1 MGSINNQ
8 QPRRLLAAAIA
19 ALFSQAA
26 LAAGEQGET
35 ELGSVVV
42 TASRI
47 EQTTLEAP
55 AAVTVV
61 TADKLDAS
69 GAVRIGDALTAKVP
83 SFYMRNGLGTSTRIN
98 TAPIVSFRGLSD
110 GRVKMMVDGMS
121 LSDGNAGGLASL
133 MGIPMGEVEQIEVV
147 PGSASALYGS
157 DAMGGVVNV
166 ITKVPTKQETRVKVS
181 RGFGDGERNAVEAS
195 YRNKWDNGLAA
206 TLGFGYEDMA
216 GFAGSDLVVLPVSTT
231 GTGANAVQGG
241 RPTTAADG
249 TKAYVVGDQGA
260 IPSHANNL
268 HAKVYYSLDA
278 QSRFFAGFNR
288 SESTIGYQ
296 RFNNYL
302 SKNGAPLSLPASN
315 VSINGDKLGDK
326 QGNITASSF
335 WNSSNPNYRQE
346 TRYFAGFDGKLG
358 NGYDLKAN
366 VGYFDRESYY
376 VQSGSGATFD
386 AGPGTRISTP
396 NTTLDASAQLGFAV
410 GSNQYLILGFST
422 NRAKLHRKV
431 YQLSSWRN
439 PDSTSSALN
448 EQSEGESTTNSLF
461 LQDQVFVGDDL
472 TLYLGGR
479 YDRWSTQGK
488 AQKYVGN
495 PVGTVDTPERSE
507 SAFSPKVA
515 AVYRLTP
522 STSLRS
528 SLGKAFRAPSNYEMY
543 ATPSISTSSGVSRLL
558 VADPNL
564 KPETSTSWDLG
575 IETALAGQGSAKAT
589 YYRTRLQDMIYRKLS
604 PYSGPLSNVNV
615 FATATNTGEA
625 QVEGVELAAEMPLAS
640 WLRASASYT
649 WTDSR
654 ITRDESGTG
663 MQDKRLRYVPKN
675 TAYFALDAQWQQW
688 RAYLSAAYTGEQ
700 FSKEDNSDV
709 IKNVYGGVSKYWLAN
724 LKLSYQFD
732 RNFKASAGIN
742 NLFDKTYYEYYQMP
756 GRNAFIELSASF

>member
-69 GAVRIGDALTAKVP
+69 GAMRIGDALTAKVP

-181 RGFGDGERNAVEAS
+181 RGFGDGERSAVEAS

-216 GFAGSDLVVLPVSTT
+216 GFAGSDLVVLPVGTT

-241 RPTTAADG
+241 RATTTVDG
-249 TKAYVVGDQGA
+249 KKAYVVGDQGA
-260 IPSHANNL
+260 ISSHANNL

-288 SESTIGYQ
+288 SESSIGFE

-302 SKNGAPLSLPASN
+302 SKNGAPLALPASN
-315 VSINGDKLGDK
+315 VSINGDKLGSIK
-326 QGNITASSF
+326 ESSF

-366 VGYFDRESYY
+366 VGYFDRVAFY
-376 VQSGSGATFD
+376 VGSGTGATFD
-386 AGPGTRISTP
+386 SGPGTRTSTP
-396 NTTLDASAQLGFAV
+396 NTSLDASAQLGFAA
-410 GSNQYLILGFST
+410 GSNQYLIVGLSSS
-422 NRAKLHRKV
+422 RSHLRRKV
-431 YQLSSWRN
+431 YQLTSWRD
-439 PDSTSSALN
+439 PDSTTGALN
-448 EQSEGESTTNSLF
+448 EQSDGESTTNSLF
-461 LQDQVFVGDDL
+461 LQDQIFVGDDL

-479 YDRWSTQGK
+479 HDRWSSRGNM
-488 AQKYVGN
+488 QKYVGTPRSN
-495 PVGTVDTPERSE
+495 LDIPERSE

-522 STSLRS
+522 GTSLRS

-543 ATPSISTSSGVSRLL
+543 ATPSISSRRLL

-604 PYSGPLSNVNV
+604 PYSGSLANVDF
-615 FATATNTGEA
+615 FATATNAGQAE
-625 QVEGVELAAEMPLAS
+625 VEGVELAAEMPLAS

-649 WTDSR
+649 WTDSQ

-663 MQDKRLRYVPKN
+663 LQGKRLRYVPKN

-732 RNFKASAGIN
+732 RNFKVSAGIN

>member
-69 GAVRIGDALTAKVP
+69 GAMRIGDALTAKVP

-181 RGFGDGERNAVEAS
+181 RGFGDGERNGVEAS

-216 GFAGSDLVVLPVSTT
+216 GFAGSDLVVLPVGTT
-231 GTGANAVQGG
+231 GSGANAVQGG
-241 RPTTAADG
+241 RATTTVDG
-249 TKAYVVGDQGA
+249 KKAYVVGDQGA
-260 IPSHANNL
+260 ISSHANNL

-288 SESTIGYQ
+288 SESSIGFE

-302 SKNGAPLSLPASN
+302 SKNGAPLALPASN
-315 VSINGDKLGDK
+315 VSINGDKLGSIK
-326 QGNITASSF
+326 ESSF

-366 VGYFDRESYY
+366 VGYFDREAFY
-376 VQSGSGATFD
+376 VGSGTGATFD
-386 AGPGTRISTP
+386 SGPGTRTSTP
-396 NTTLDASAQLGFAV
+396 NTTLDASAQLGFAA
-410 GSNQYLILGFST
+410 GSNQYLIVGLSSS
-422 NRAKLHRKV
+422 RSHLRRKV
-431 YQLSSWRN
+431 YQLASWRD
-439 PDSTSSALN
+439 PDSTTGALN
-448 EQSEGESTTNSLF
+448 EQSDGESTTNSLF
-461 LQDQVFVGDDL
+461 LQDQIFVGDDL

-479 YDRWSTQGK
+479 HDRWSSRGNM
-488 AQKYVGN
+488 QKYVGTPRSN
-495 PVGTVDTPERSE
+495 LDIPERSE

-522 STSLRS
+522 GTSLRS

-543 ATPSISTSSGVSRLL
+543 ATPSISSRRLL

-604 PYSGPLSNVNV
+604 PYSGSLANVDF
-615 FATATNTGEA
+615 FATATNAGQAE
-625 QVEGVELAAEMPLAS
+625 VEGVELAAEMPLAS

-649 WTDSR
+649 WTDSQ

-663 MQDKRLRYVPKN
+663 LQGKRLRYVPKN

-732 RNFKASAGIN
+732 RNFKVSAGIN

>member
-181 RGFGDGERNAVEAS
+181 RGFGDGERNGVEAS

-216 GFAGSDLVVLPVSTT
+216 GFAGSDLVVLPVGTT

-241 RPTTAADG
+241 RATTTVDG
-249 TKAYVVGDQGA
+249 KKAYVVGDQGA
-260 IPSHANNL
+260 ISSHANNL

-288 SESTIGYQ
+288 SESSIGFE

-302 SKNGAPLSLPASN
+302 SKNGAPLALPASN
-315 VSINGDKLGDK
+315 VSINGDKLGSIK
-326 QGNITASSF
+326 ESSF

-366 VGYFDRESYY
+366 VGYFDREAFY
-376 VQSGSGATFD
+376 VGSGTGATFD
-386 AGPGTRISTP
+386 SGPGTRTSTP
-396 NTTLDASAQLGFAV
+396 NTTLDASAQLGFAA
-410 GSNQYLILGFST
+410 GSNQYLIVGLSSS
-422 NRAKLHRKV
+422 RSHLRRKV
-431 YQLSSWRN
+431 YQLTSWRD
-439 PDSTSSALN
+439 PDSTTGALN
-448 EQSEGESTTNSLF
+448 EQSDGESTTNSLF
-461 LQDQVFVGDDL
+461 LQDQIFVGDDL
-472 TLYLGGR
+472 TLYLGSR
-479 YDRWSTQGK
+479 HDRWSSRGNM
-488 AQKYVGN
+488 QKYVGTPRSN
-495 PVGTVDTPERSE
+495 LDIPERSE

-522 STSLRS
+522 GTSLRS

-543 ATPSISTSSGVSRLL
+543 ATPSISSRRLL

-575 IETALAGQGSAKAT
+575 VETALAGQGSAKAT

-604 PYSGPLSNVNV
+604 PYSGSLANVDF
-615 FATATNTGEA
+615 FATATNAGQA
-625 QVEGVELAAEMPLAS
+625 GVEGVELAAEMPLAS

-649 WTDSR
+649 WTDSQ

-663 MQDKRLRYVPKN
+663 LQGKRLRYVPKN

>member
-1 MGSINNQ
+1 MG
-8 QPRRLLAAAIA
+8 R
-19 ALFSQAA
+19 
-26 LAAGEQGET
+26 
-35 ELGSVVV
+35 VVV
-42 TASRI
+42 PAWRF
-47 EQTTLEAP
+47 EHTTLAPP
-55 AAVTVV
+55 AATTGVP
-61 TADKLDAS
+61 AAKLDAS

-98 TAPIVSFRGLSD
+98 TAPIVTFRGLSD

-121 LSDGNAGGLASL
+121 LSDGNAGGLSSL

-166 ITKVPTKQETRVKVS
+166 ITRMPTKQETRVKVS

-216 GFAGSDLVVLPVSTT
+216 GFAGSDQVVLPVSTT

-358 NGYDLKAN
+358 SGYDLKVN

-386 AGPGTRISTP
+386 GGPGTRTSTP
-396 NTTLDASAQLGFAV
+396 NTTLDASAQLGFAA
-410 GSNQYLILGFST
+410 GSNQYLIVGLSSS
-422 NRAKLHRKV
+422 RSHLRRKV
-431 YQLSSWRN
+431 YQLTSWRD
-439 PDSTSSALN
+439 PDSTTGALN
-448 EQSEGESTTNSLF
+448 EQSNGESTTNSLF
-461 LQDQVFVGDDL
+461 LQDQIFVGDDL

-495 PVGTVDTPERSE
+495 PVGAVDTPERSE

-700 FSKEDNSDV
+700 FSKEDNTDTV
-709 IKNVYGGVSKYWLAN
+709 KNVYGGVSKYWLAN

-732 RNFKASAGIN
+732 KNFKASAGIN

>member
-1 MGSINNQ
+1 MGSIKNQ

-26 LAAGEQGET
+26 LAAGERGET

-69 GAVRIGDALTAKVP
+69 GAMRIGDALTAKVP

-110 GRVKMMVDGMS
+110 GRVKMMVDGMN
-121 LSDGNAGGLASL
+121 LSDGNAGGLSSL

-166 ITKVPTKQETRVKVS
+166 ITKMPTRQETRVKVS

-241 RPTTAADG
+241 RPTTAPDG
-249 TKAYVVGDQGA
+249 KKAYVVGDQGA
-260 IPSHANNL
+260 ISSHANNL

-288 SESTIGYQ
+288 SESSIGFE
-296 RFNNYL
+296 RFNSYL
-302 SKNGAPLSLPASN
+302 TKNGAPLALPASN
-315 VSINGDKLGDK
+315 VSINGDKLGSIK
-326 QGNITASSF
+326 ESSF

-366 VGYFDRESYY
+366 VGYFDRESFY
-376 VQSGSGATFD
+376 VGSGSGATFD
-386 AGPGTRISTP
+386 GGPGTRTSTP
-396 NTTLDASAQLGFAV
+396 NTTLDASAQLGFAA

-439 PDSTSSALN
+439 PDSTNGALN
-448 EQSEGESTTNSLF
+448 EQSDGESTTNSLF
-461 LQDQVFVGDDL
+461 LQDQVFLGDDL

-495 PVGTVDTPERSE
+495 PVGTVDAPERSE

-522 STSLRS
+522 GTSLRS

-615 FATATNTGEA
+615 FATATNAGEA
-625 QVEGVELAAEMPLAS
+625 QVEGMELAAEMPLAS

-663 MQDKRLRYVPKN
+663 LQDKRLRYVPKN

-700 FSKEDNSDV
+700 FSKEDNSDTV
-709 IKNVYGGVSKYWLAN
+709 KNVYGGVSKYWLAN

-732 RNFKASAGIN
+732 KNFKASAGIN

>member
-1 MGSINNQ
+1 MGSIKNQ

-26 LAAGEQGET
+26 LASGERGET

-69 GAVRIGDALTAKVP
+69 GAMRIGDALTAKVP

-121 LSDGNAGGLASL
+121 LSDGNAGGLSSL

-166 ITKVPTKQETRVKVS
+166 ITRMPTKQETRVKVS

-195 YRNKWDNGLAA
+195 YRNRWDNGVAA

-216 GFAGSDLVVLPVSTT
+216 GFAGSDLVVLPVGTT

-241 RPTTAADG
+241 RATTTVDG
-249 TKAYVVGDQGA
+249 KKAYVVGDQGA
-260 IPSHANNL
+260 ISSHANNL

-288 SESTIGYQ
+288 SESTIGFE

-302 SKNGAPLSLPASN
+302 SKNGVPLALPASN
-315 VSINGDKLGDK
+315 VSINGDKLGSIK
-326 QGNITASSF
+326 ESSF

-366 VGYFDRESYY
+366 VGYFDRDAFY
-376 VQSGSGATFD
+376 VGSGGGATFD
-386 AGPGTRISTP
+386 GGPGTRTSTP
-396 NTTLDASAQLGFAV
+396 NTTLDASAQLGFTV
-410 GSNQYLILGFST
+410 GSNQYLIIGIAS

-431 YQLSSWRN
+431 YQLSNWRT
-439 PDSTSSALN
+439 PDSTTGAIN
-448 EQSEGESTTNSLF
+448 EQSDGSSSTNSLF
-461 LQDQVFVGDDL
+461 LQDQIFLGDDL
-472 TLYLGGR
+472 TLYMGGR
-479 YDRWSTQGK
+479 HDRWSTQGEM
-488 AQKYVGN
+488 QRYVGTLT
-495 PVGTVDTPERSE
+495 GSLDMQERTK
-507 SAFSPKVA
+507 SAFSPKMA

-522 STSLRS
+522 GTSLRS

-543 ATPSISTSSGVSRLL
+543 ATPSISSRRLL
-558 VADPNL
+558 VADPDL

-604 PYSGPLSNVNV
+604 PYSGSLADVDF
-615 FATATNTGEA
+615 FAVATNAGEA
-625 QVEGVELAAEMPLAS
+625 KVEGMELAAEMPLAS

-649 WTDSR
+649 WTDSQ
-654 ITRDESGTG
+654 ISRDESGSG
-663 MQDKRLRYVPKN
+663 LQGKRLRYVPKN

-732 RNFKASAGIN
+732 KNFKASAGIN